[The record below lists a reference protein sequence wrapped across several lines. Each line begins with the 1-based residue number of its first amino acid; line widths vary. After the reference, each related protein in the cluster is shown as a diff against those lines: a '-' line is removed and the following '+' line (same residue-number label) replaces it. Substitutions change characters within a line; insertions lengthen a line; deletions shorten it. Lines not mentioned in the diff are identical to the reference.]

1 MRPKSPISTPN
12 RDAWRASP
20 SLLYGSPPS
29 PRVPKNLPFL
39 PLSLK
44 WNGLRRVSKLWLD
57 IDTAHNFQLKLST
70 SFTLKLRVLFSLQV
84 VHRETQTPSWC
95 VEVFA
100 WIRPEHQFRCIES
113 ADIFCCVSTSYTK
126 SFGRHFGFGKD
137 VNEWTHLAKS
147 TKMWP

>member
-12 RDAWRASP
+12 RDEEHPLHFYIGAHLP
-20 SLLYGSPPS
+20 GF
-29 PRVPKNLPFL
+29 PKNLSFL

-70 SFTLKLRVLFSLQV
+70 SFTLRVLFSLQV

-100 WIRPEHQFRCIES
+100 WLRPEHQFRCIES
-113 ADIFCCVSTSYTK
+113 ADIFCWVSTSYTK

-137 VNEWTHLAKS
+137 VNEWTHLVKS